1 MPLLPIATNRTS
13 APLNNQRLLFQL
25 NNDQL
30 AIQRQYDQLST
41 GRKVLR
47 LSDDPAAAA
56 RALGLQ
62 RGIAQSDQLVR
73 NANLT
78 EGYYQSADV
87 ALNRVDSALIT
98 ARGAAVEAA
107 QNILSEDELE
117 ALASTI
123 RQNMESIIAAG
134 NAMFIDHQLLG
145 GVLQPGEAL
154 THDNGTVRFD
164 GTDAVGQT
172 KVGSGTNSR
181 FTVTGADAIG
191 VASKFH
197 TGSSLD
203 AALNENTRLVDLR
216 QGEGVRGGVMS
227 LSNGDERVELD
238 LRNTA
243 SIGDVVDVLRGV
255 TLGGRALGV
264 RLENDSIAIQ
274 YADTLPGTLAI
285 ADAQGSSM
293 AKELNISNP
302 QGFRPLPII
311 GDGLS
316 PRVTL
321 ATPIAELDGGNGLD
335 LSAGIVIDQD
345 DERFTIDLS
354 EAETIGDVLIS
365 INRSGAGVKAELDE
379 SAGRIELRGM
389 ISGVDYSVGENG
401 EDAAAQLGI
410 RTADE
415 KTLLDDLSRGRGVF
429 LNSSGPDLVITR
441 PDGVELELE
450 LTGAQTIQD
459 VIDLV
464 ADHPLNRDTRR
475 VRLTL
480 SDVGNGLELTSP
492 VGLASIHVTQPGTSD
507 IGTQL
512 GLIPLGQ
519 TEATSEVVGGSAI
532 LSGVDYRPRD
542 AGGAIDTLLRLEKA
556 VRANDIP
563 EIGRLQAKLDK
574 DLDTSSRTRGRV
586 GVWSAN
592 LQDLR
597 SAVQDE
603 SVLLQSQLSDELDA
617 DLATVISEL
626 QARQAALE
634 ASMRFVG
641 QTANLSLLDF
651 L

>member
-1 MPLLPIATNRTS
+1 MPLLPISTNRTS

-62 RGIAQSDQLVR
+62 RGIAHSEQLVR

-78 EGYYQSADV
+78 AGFYQSTDV
-87 ALNRVDSALIT
+87 ALNRVDAALIT
-98 ARGAAVEAA
+98 ARGVAVEAA
-107 QNILSEDELE
+107 QSVLSEDELE
-117 ALASTI
+117 ALAITI
-123 RQNMESIIAAG
+123 RQNMDSIVAAG
-134 NAMFIDHQLLG
+134 NSMFIDHQLLG
-145 GVLQPGEAL
+145 GVLQPSEAL
-154 THDNGTVRFD
+154 THADGTVRFD

-191 VASKFH
+191 VASVFH
-197 TGSSLD
+197 TGSSLK
-203 AALNENTRLVDLR
+203 AALNEDTRLVDLR
-216 QGEGVRGGVMS
+216 QGAGVRGGVIS
-227 LSNGDERVELD
+227 LSDGDERVELD

-264 RLENDSIAIQ
+264 RLDNDSITIQ

-285 ADAQGSSM
+285 ADLQGSSM
-293 AKELNISNP
+293 AKDLNISNP
-302 QGFRPLPII
+302 QGFRAPPII
-311 GDGLS
+311 GDRLS

-321 ATPIAELDGGNGLD
+321 ATPLDELDDGNGLD
-335 LSAGIVIDQD
+335 LSAGIVIDQG

-379 SAGRIELRGM
+379 AAGRIKLRGL

-401 EDAAAQLGI
+401 GDAAAQLGI

-415 KTLLDDLSRGRGVF
+415 NTLLDDLNRDRGIF

-441 PDGVELELE
+441 PDGVVLDLELS
-450 LTGAQTIQD
+450 GAETIQD

-464 ADHPLNRDTRR
+464 ANHPLNRDTRR

-480 SDVGNGLELTSP
+480 NDVGNGLELTSP
-492 VGLASIHVTQPGTSD
+492 VGLSPIRVTQPGASD
-507 IGTQL
+507 VGTQL
-512 GLIPLGQ
+512 GLIPLGE
-519 TEATSEVVGGSAI
+519 TESTSTVVGGSAI
-532 LSGVDYRPRD
+532 LTGVDYRPRD

-556 VRANDIP
+556 VRANDIS

-592 LQDLR
+592 LQDLK

-603 SVLLQSQLSDELDA
+603 SVLMQSQLSDELDA

-641 QTANLSLLDF
+641 QTASLSLLDY